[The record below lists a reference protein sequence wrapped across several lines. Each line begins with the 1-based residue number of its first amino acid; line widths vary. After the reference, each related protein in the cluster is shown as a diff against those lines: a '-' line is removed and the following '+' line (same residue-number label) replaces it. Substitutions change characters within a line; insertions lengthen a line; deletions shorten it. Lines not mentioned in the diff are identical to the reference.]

1 MSSLIIPPTVTIRR
15 RSLMLPGRGT
25 ASSHA
30 AAVSRRLSGS
40 LMAKKADS
48 SAASAASAPSGGAG
62 RFYAL
67 AKKSLILQMV
77 HKASQQKGGTDS

>member
-1 MSSLIIPPTVTIRR
+1 
-15 RSLMLPGRGT
+15 
-25 ASSHA
+25 
-30 AAVSRRLSGS
+30 
-40 LMAKKADS
+40 MAKKADS